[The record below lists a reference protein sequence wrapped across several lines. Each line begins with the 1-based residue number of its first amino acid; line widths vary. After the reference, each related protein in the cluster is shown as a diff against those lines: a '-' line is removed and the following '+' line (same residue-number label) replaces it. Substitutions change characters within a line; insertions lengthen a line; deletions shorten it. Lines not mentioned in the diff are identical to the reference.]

1 MEDIRNLFDALKLA
15 TERTE
20 VIKRE
25 IETKDTG
32 DAALDDLQTRLQA
45 AQKDEE
51 TTKETIF
58 LQMAE
63 LSAKPAEKDPSAAD
77 QPIQNPTQRQKY
89 TPKLPEIRQYKHGD
103 NFLSWQSRFLRFL
116 KIGNITLDDNT
127 VELVLQ
133 NVDDA
138 TADKL
143 EPVVDKMTP
152 DQRRDPEQFFSLLKR
167 AIYPD
172 AELRGWRQ
180 ELASGAVQQDEEEDV
195 DTFAARIRSLA
206 KKAYSEPAER
216 TEPSLNA
223 FLNGLRDDDIYSMV
237 ISSPGTDADFEKAV
251 EAARNF
257 EKRRRTKKSA
267 SNSAT
272 SSLDILR
279 IESSQGPPR
288 GPADSPRRD
297 AVSAPIPNYNRR
309 ETENGPTHQSET
321 RTCWLCKHV
330 GHLKRDCPDFNHL
343 NSGRVGNHFTGPRNF
358 PRYDPRSYR
367 SQ

>member
-1 MEDIRNLFDALKLA
+1 MDDIRDLVEALKKA
-15 TERTE
+15 TIRTE
-20 VIKRE
+20 TVKTE
-25 IETKDTG
+25 IATKDEG
-32 DAALDDLQTRLQA
+32 DAALTDLEERLKA
-45 AQKDEE
+45 AKIDEE
-51 TTKETIF
+51 TTRDTLFTRMGEIST
-58 LQMAE
+58 
-63 LSAKPAEKDPSAAD
+63 KPVEVKVD
-77 QPIQNPTQRQKY
+77 QPSQNTTQRQKY

-152 DQRRDPEQFFSLLKR
+152 EQRRDPEQFFSLLKR

-180 ELASGAVQQDEEEDV
+180 ELASGAVQQDDEEDV

-206 KKAYSEPAER
+206 KKAYCEPAER

-272 SSLDILR
+272 SSGLDILR
-279 IESSQGPPR
+279 IESQGPSRIP
-288 GPADSPRRD
+288 PNPTQRD
-297 AVSAPIPNYNRR
+297 AVNSPSPNYNYRQADSR
-309 ETENGPTHQSET
+309 QTHQPET
-321 RTCWLCKHV
+321 RTCWLCKEV
-330 GHLKRDCPDFNHL
+330 GHLKFSCPQFNHL
-343 NSGRVGNHFTGPRNF
+343 NSRRVGNHFTGPRNVS
-358 PRYDPRSYR
+358 RVDPRSYR